1 MDHYNRQCKP
11 YILVGR
17 RKLPYGLDRLVEP
30 NGLPS
35 WLCVIDTGEGPS
47 FSMGDN
53 SELTTVDHQDSAFM
67 KRLRI
72 GVAFPPRSAL
82 YPSKKYALTEDGET
96 MPFHPL
102 FRR

>member
-1 MDHYNRQCKP
+1 M
-11 YILVGR
+11 
-17 RKLPYGLDRLVEP
+17 PYGLDRLVET

-35 WLCVIDTGEGPS
+35 WLCVIDTGGGPS
-47 FSMGDN
+47 FSMGDD
-53 SELTTVDHQDSAFM
+53 SELTVVDHRDSVFT

-82 YPSKKYALTEDGET
+82 YPSKKYVLTEDGAT
-96 MPFHPL
+96 TPFHPL